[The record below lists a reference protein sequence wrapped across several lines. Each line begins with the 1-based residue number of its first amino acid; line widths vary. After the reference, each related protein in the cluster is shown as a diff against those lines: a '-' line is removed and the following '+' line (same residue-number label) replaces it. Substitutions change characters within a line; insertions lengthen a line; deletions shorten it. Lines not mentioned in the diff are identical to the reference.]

1 MTYRNS
7 ALHATLGAAE
17 NNPSFHSNDN
27 SKFFI
32 PSLTT
37 MLKNIPEYGIHVT
50 SPDQGLFAA
59 TVGEGGGGGWRGGE
73 RSGAGIRPWGRGC
86 TAHAWGLNPFVD
98 VHCYRGNSLYICKF
112 ETRVSRL
119 PRFDSLKRWVM
130 LYLEPA
136 KSFVFS
142 KDSRG

>member
-59 TVGEGGGGGWRGGE
+59 TVGEGGGGVGGAGSGAE
-73 RSGAGIRPWGRGC
+73 RSGAERRYVPGYEVVLRIRG
-86 TAHAWGLNPFVD
+86 V
-98 VHCYRGNSLYICKF
+98 
-112 ETRVSRL
+112 
-119 PRFDSLKRWVM
+119 
-130 LYLEPA
+130 
-136 KSFVFS
+136 
-142 KDSRG
+142 

>member
-59 TVGEGGGGGWRGGE
+59 TVGEGGGGG
-73 RSGAGIRPWGRGC
+73 
-86 TAHAWGLNPFVD
+86 
-98 VHCYRGNSLYICKF
+98 NSLYICKF

-119 PRFDSLKRWVM
+119 PQFDSLKRWVM

>member
-59 TVGEGGGGGWRGGE
+59 TVGEGGGAE
-73 RSGAGIRPWGRGC
+73 RSGAERSGDTSLGTRLYC
-86 TAHAWGLNPFVD
+86 AFVEFKPL
-98 VHCYRGNSLYICKF
+98 C
-112 ETRVSRL
+112 
-119 PRFDSLKRWVM
+119 
-130 LYLEPA
+130 
-136 KSFVFS
+136 
-142 KDSRG
+142 

>member
-59 TVGEGGGGGWRGGE
+59 TVGEGGGGGVGVAGSGAE
-73 RSGAGIRPWGRGC
+73 RSGAERRYVPGYEVVLRIRG
-86 TAHAWGLNPFVD
+86 V
-98 VHCYRGNSLYICKF
+98 
-112 ETRVSRL
+112 
-119 PRFDSLKRWVM
+119 
-130 LYLEPA
+130 
-136 KSFVFS
+136 
-142 KDSRG
+142 

>member
-59 TVGEGGGGGWRGGE
+59 TVGEGGGGVGGGGGGGGGVGVAG
-73 RSGAGIRPWGRGC
+73 SGAERRYVPGYEVVLRIRG
-86 TAHAWGLNPFVD
+86 V
-98 VHCYRGNSLYICKF
+98 
-112 ETRVSRL
+112 
-119 PRFDSLKRWVM
+119 
-130 LYLEPA
+130 
-136 KSFVFS
+136 
-142 KDSRG
+142 